1 MVLVKKTKKTANDY
15 AKLAA
20 IVEIARRS
28 EKKPVRADDVASAIG
43 NSASHVEVMCA
54 ELRQRGLIKSFVG
67 PGGGY
72 VLAKP
77 PSRIFIADVVDFVK
91 TGGIGRR
98 YSVSDARADENAQ
111 YLWGQSENLLLYVF
125 RHISLADILH
135 GDLKANPFLK
145 RLREFC
151 KP

>member
-1 MVLVKKTKKTANDY
+1 MVKKPKKTANDY

-28 EKKPVRADDVASAIG
+28 GEKPVRADDVASAIG
-43 NSASHVEVMCA
+43 SSASHIEVIGA
-54 ELRQRGLIKSFVG
+54 ELRKRGLVKGFVG

-77 PSRIFIADVVDFVK
+77 PSRIFVADVVDFVK
-91 TGGIGRR
+91 TGGIGKR
-98 YSVSDARADENAQ
+98 YSVSDARAEENAQ
-111 YLWGQSENLLLYVF
+111 YLWEQSENLLLYVF
-125 RHISLADILH
+125 RHISLANIIH

-145 RLREFC
+145 TLREFC
-151 KP
+151 RP

>member
-1 MVLVKKTKKTANDY
+1 MVKKPNKTANDY

-20 IVEIARRS
+20 IVEIASRS
-28 EKKPVRADDVASAIG
+28 EKKPVRAGDVASAIG

-54 ELRQRGLIKSFVG
+54 ELRQRGLIKGFVG
-67 PGGGY
+67 PSGGY
-72 VLAKP
+72 VLALP
-77 PSRIFIADVVDFVK
+77 PSRIFVADVVDFVK
-91 TGGIGRR
+91 TGGIGKR

-111 YLWGQSENLLLYVF
+111 YLWEQSENLLLYVF

-145 RLREFC
+145 RIREFC
-151 KP
+151 RP